1 MNAPDAMLVQ
11 ATLFGGADHI
21 MFDWKPEQGSRLHV
35 VDLKTGE
42 RKQIDAPAYFTF
54 HYINSF
60 ETADG
65 KSLCFDFSHFEDPSF
80 LNGLYLDNLRQH
92 KQPVAKS
99 PVV

>member
-1 MNAPDAMLVQ
+1 MQ

-21 MFDWKPEQGSRLHV
+21 MFDWKPEQRTILHL
-35 VDLKTGE
+35 VDLKTGQM
-42 RKQIDAPAYFTF
+42 KQIDAPAYFTF

-60 ETADG
+60 ETPDG
-65 KSLCFDFSHFEDPSF
+65 KALCIDFSQFEDPGF

-92 KQPVAKS
+92 KHSVAKS

>member
-1 MNAPDAMLVQ
+1 MPLQ
-11 ATLFGGADHI
+11 AAIFGGADHI
-21 MFDWKPEQGSRLHV
+21 MFDWKPELGTRLHL

-42 RKQIDAPAYFTF
+42 RKQIEAPAYFAV

-65 KSLCFDFSHFEDPSF
+65 KSLCCDFGQFPDPSF

-92 KQPVAKS
+92 RQPVTKS
-99 PVV
+99 PLV

>member
-1 MNAPDAMLVQ
+1 MCDTMQ

-21 MFDWKPEQGSRLHV
+21 MFDWKPEQRTLLHLV
-35 VDLKTGE
+35 NLKTGE
-42 RKQIDAPAYFTF
+42 RKEFDAPAYFTF

-60 ETADG
+60 ETPDG
-65 KSLCFDFSHFEDPSF
+65 KFLCFDFSHFEDPGF

-92 KQPVAKS
+92 MQPVAKS